1 MNKSI
6 AELTEEM
13 NATDNPVTRSV
24 IKDII
29 CSRALELEKGCKYLL
44 SFAPKGSV
52 PKGLSPHFYH
62 TRSYES
68 DCLIQSKVN
77 EIEES
82 FN

>member
-6 AELTEEM
+6 AELTKEM
-13 NATDNPVTRSV
+13 NSTDNPVTRSV

-44 SFAPKGSV
+44 SFAPKGPV
-52 PKGLSPHFYH
+52 PKGLSPFFYH
-62 TRSYES
+62 SLSYEG
-68 DCLIQSKVN
+68 DCLLQSKVDG
-77 EIEES
+77 IEES